1 MTNKPNEPSA
11 AAGEATP
18 AAPRPAGEPV
28 RSPFDSPTE
37 QFTTSS
43 GVQTTE
49 KLTTEKLTQATEVLG
64 KPSDVLG
71 QPADVLGQPAPKLTS
86 PTEKLSHATERTLPR
101 TDEEL
106 GLDLDVP
113 LYSQVKNAI
122 PGAANSTTTEPSP
135 TYSFA
140 SIPPAPAA
148 PGEGNG
154 RRRRDDRR
162 GTLDL
167 GLLLLR
173 LVIGGTFIYHGLQ
186 KLTGWFHGPGLDGI
200 KTAMEGGG
208 WKHVDIAVPMLI
220 AGEIGGGVLVIV
232 GLATPLAA
240 AALLAV
246 ILDAWMWKQNM
257 VPGFQYSAKTNST
270 EFESVLIGL
279 TAVLILTG
287 PGRYSIDRNR
297 AWSTRPFLGS
307 IAAFVVAVAAAIG
320 VWVYLHGG
328 NPLTGIGPFE

>member
-11 AAGEATP
+11 AAGDAPP
-18 AAPRPAGEPV
+18 AAPRPAGAPV

-37 QFTTSS
+37 QFAAPS
-43 GVQTTE
+43 GAQTTE
-49 KLTTEKLTQATEVLG
+49 TITLPAAPPGPAAEQTGQATGQPDQATEKITPQKVG
-64 KPSDVLG
+64 HG
-71 QPADVLGQPAPKLTS
+71 
-86 PTEKLSHATERTLPR
+86 TERNLPR

-122 PGAANSTTTEPSP
+122 PGAADSSAAEPSS
-135 TYSFA
+135 TYTFA

-148 PGEGNG
+148 PPENNG

-173 LVIGGTFIYHGLQ
+173 LVVGGTFIYHGLQ
-186 KLTGWFHGPGLDGI
+186 KAFGWFHGPGFDGI
-200 KTAMEGGG
+200 KTSMEGGG
-208 WKHVDIAVPMLI
+208 WKHVDLAVPMLI
-220 AGEIGGGVLVIV
+220 AGELGGGLLVVI

-240 AALLAV
+240 GALLAV
-246 ILDAWMWKQNM
+246 ILDGWMWKQGM
-257 VPGFQYSAKTNST
+257 VPGFQYSAKTNSVEIDSILVGIT
-270 EFESVLIGL
+270 
-279 TAVLILTG
+279 TALILTG
-287 PGRYSIDRNR
+287 PGRYSLDRNR

-307 IAAFVVAVAAAIG
+307 LAAFVAAVAAAIL
-320 VWVYLHGG
+320 VYIYLHGG
-328 NPLTGIGPFE
+328 NPLNGIGPFK